1 MFACVPHWRERVS
14 GDEPVRSERMRVSFW
29 LGVMRKEMCM
39 SRGQGAYQEAEI
51 SLALLLLLWFGN
63 KVVQV
68 EETQAHGSPSCQRLR
83 GLEIWEVEESNE
95 EEAWTALSWSPWLS
109 VEQSP
114 SLIKEECWGDTWK
127 WHSPPPRPHFSDAMH
142 DGHCHS
148 GSRVT
153 SLSLCLFPSLF
164 LCLRENIN
172 STALL
177 ADMHWTPTPFIKM
190 H

>member
-1 MFACVPHWRERVS
+1 
-14 GDEPVRSERMRVSFW
+14 MRVSF
-29 LGVMRKEMCM
+29 LIRGDASKKMCM
-39 SRGQGAYQEAEI
+39 SRGRGAYREAEI
-51 SLALLLLLWFGN
+51 SLPF
-63 KVVQV
+63 VVTVVIWKQGC
-68 EETQAHGSPSCQRLR
+68 AGGGDAGSRSCQRLR

-95 EEAWTALSWSPWLS
+95 EEVRTALSWSPWLS
-109 VEQSP
+109 VEQNP

-127 WHSPPPRPHFSDAMH
+127 WHSPPPRPRFSDAMH

-172 STALL
+172 SIALL